1 MFLSLLKKAI
11 ECKNNVISEKNYNQ
25 LEKLQQVP
33 TKTRELSVDSFH
45 RKAINILFKVDK
57 LKNRFKY

>member
-11 ECKNNVISEKNYNQ
+11 ECKNNVISEKIIINW
-25 LEKLQQVP
+25 EKLQQIP

-45 RKAINILFKVDK
+45 IKAINILFEVDK